1 MGPEAV
7 SAGHSGGRPGTARSF
22 TRPAEGAE
30 GWVLDGGLVV
40 VGQGQF
46 NQAVKVLEYLRV
58 ALYRRTPVFI
68 DAPLES
74 RLCGG
79 ELIRVWCL
87 LGKVVCAVMDEFE
100 MLGVRCLATLC
111 QKAEVLE
118 DIVLCVS
125 SDP

>member
-1 MGPEAV
+1 VGAKAV
-7 SAGHSGGRPGTARSF
+7 SASHGGGRAGTARPL

-30 GWVLDGGLVV
+30 GRILDSGLVV

-58 ALYRRTPVFI
+58 ALYRRSPVFI

-74 RLCGG
+74 CLCDG
-79 ELIRVWCL
+79 ELIRVRWL
-87 LGKVVCAVMDEFE
+87 LGKVVCAVMDEVE
-100 MLGVRCLATLC
+100 VLGVRCLATLS
-111 QKAEVLE
+111 QEAEVLE
-118 DIVLCVS
+118 DVVLCVS

>member
-1 MGPEAV
+1 VGAEAV
-7 SAGHSGGRPGTARSF
+7 STSHSGGRAGTARPF

-30 GWVLDGGLVV
+30 GRILDGGLVV

-58 ALYRRTPVFI
+58 ALYRRSPVFI
-68 DAPLES
+68 DAPLE
-74 RLCGG
+74 RCLCDG
-79 ELIRVWCL
+79 ELIGVRWL
-87 LGKVVCAVMDEFE
+87 LGKVVCAAMDVVE
-100 MLGVRCLATLC
+100 MLGVRCLATLS

-118 DIVLCVS
+118 DVVLCVS